1 MRWWWIP
8 SKSLINILLD
18 PEKMPI
24 EIRELVI
31 KATVGDTSQQNGSSA
46 EKPGKKQEAII
57 EEAIEKVLEIMKRKK
72 ER

>member
-1 MRWWWIP
+1 MKWWLTP
-8 SKSLINILLD
+8 SKSLINILQD

-31 KATVGDTSQQNGSSA
+31 KATVGDASQQNGSSA

-57 EEAIEKVLEIMKRKK
+57 EEAVEKVLEIIKLKK

>member
-1 MRWWWIP
+1 MKWWLIP
-8 SKSLINILLD
+8 SKLLINILLD

-31 KATVGDTSQQNGSSA
+31 KATVGDDSQLNGSPA
-46 EKPGKKQEAII
+46 EKVGKTREAII
-57 EEAIEKVLEIMKRKK
+57 EEAVEKTLEIIKRKK